1 MPEIKVNPNRM
12 ELLRLRDRLSIARR
26 GHKLL
31 KDKFD
36 ELMKSFLGLISQN
49 RRLRQE
55 IEEELAASYASLAV
69 ARAEAGSLVL
79 EEALSVPVRK
89 AKVEVTEQTVMNI
102 DVPKIE
108 LVDAGEVGGYG
119 LATVPAVLDEGL
131 LRLSKLLPRLIEMA
145 EREKSI
151 ELLAAEIERTRR
163 RVNALEY
170 VLIPNLEEATRFVTM
185 KLDENERASRVRLMK
200 IKEMV
205 EGKGEAL

>member
-1 MPEIKVNPNRM
+1 M
-12 ELLRLRDRLSIARR
+12 ELLRLRDRLGIARR

-36 ELMKSFLGLISQN
+36 ELMKAFLALITEN
-49 RRLRQE
+49 RKLRQE
-55 IEEELAASYASLAV
+55 IEAELAASYRNLAI

-79 EEALSVPVRK
+79 DQALSVPVRK
-89 AKVEVTEQTVMNI
+89 ARVEMTERTVMNV
-102 DVPKIE
+102 DVPKID

-131 LRLSKLLPRLIEMA
+131 LRLSGLLPRLIEMA

-170 VLIPNLEEATRFVTM
+170 VLIPNLEDAIRFVTM
-185 KLDENERASRVRLMK
+185 KLDENERSNRVRLMK
-200 IKEMV
+200 IKEIV
-205 EGKGEAL
+205 EAQGELT